1 MSLEVT
7 DNEMEGESVKAS
19 DDLLLRQQVRVDRRC
34 KLLLS
39 LQEGVLLSSHDANC
53 DLRSDGDGE
62 LPIQERVL
70 YPADHSPFAGQVSAA
85 PGPHSLTPKVTYPRP
100 IPQPVDNPRRSNT
113 KYCVRIERP
122 GALLRGNGGERER
135 RSRAPG

>member
-53 DLRSDGDGE
+53 DLRSDGADGE
-62 LPIQERVL
+62 
-70 YPADHSPFAGQVSAA
+70 SPSKSECSFPPTTRRLRAGFRQHQAHILSLRKSLIHDQSHNLWITLGGATPSIVS
-85 PGPHSLTPKVTYPRP
+85 
-100 IPQPVDNPRRSNT
+100 
-113 KYCVRIERP
+113 E
-122 GALLRGNGGERER
+122 
-135 RSRAPG
+135 